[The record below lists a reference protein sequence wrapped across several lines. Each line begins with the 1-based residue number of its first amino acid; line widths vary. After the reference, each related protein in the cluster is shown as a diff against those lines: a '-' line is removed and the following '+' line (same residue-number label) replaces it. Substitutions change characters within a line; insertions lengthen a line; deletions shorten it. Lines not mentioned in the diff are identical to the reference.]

1 MNERFIKTVEILLN
15 SLFMFL
21 NSLSH
26 ILFHY
31 VNIVVCLIILKCFQL
46 FMNFL
51 TLPAALLRNNC
62 NQRNFRRHALLF
74 SGDLILLFSKFKMCS
89 CCFIFS
95 FSSVCVEFLLFFS
108 AAQLVVIMIIWKV
121 IYLLSLSNIMLF
133 VK

>member
-1 MNERFIKTVEILLN
+1 MGSAAKIGVGIDSRQEYKGFSTFPHMNERFIKTVEILLN

-62 NQRNFRRHALLF
+62 N
-74 SGDLILLFSKFKMCS
+74 
-89 CCFIFS
+89 
-95 FSSVCVEFLLFFS
+95 
-108 AAQLVVIMIIWKV
+108 
-121 IYLLSLSNIMLF
+121 
-133 VK
+133 